1 MELIRN
7 VILAVLLF
15 IPQIAA
21 AVCVQGDCTNGLGTA
36 VLHDGSRY
44 VGEFR
49 EGVRSGRGSIT
60 YPDGTIYKG
69 QWTNDR
75 PNGHGVKILADGMQ
89 YSGNFKNGK
98 MYGSGIMFMPDGSQ
112 VKIQWLRDPSPAKE
126 EKPPEAAIS
135 TSEVKNDRDMIS
147 TLKDSGEPHSQESQ
161 KSPGHMKVS
170 LQESAASAERTP
182 NQEPGTT
189 AAVAAEQ
196 IPPQAAQQ
204 IEVAVEEQAQI
215 ETVNEIQIAEAEQ
228 VVSEAAMTVKKEDGS
243 VPQKGYAL
251 YSEIQNG
258 FRYASIVKGRGA
270 NIRSDASL
278 TSEVLRTMPEG
289 HPVAVLEQKADWF
302 LVEDFRERKGWVYA
316 SLLTEPGTVI
326 IKVYKGNL
334 RSGPSLTDDLIVQ
347 LDHGTVMSV
356 EKTLGD
362 WLQVSNSDDLTGWLN
377 RKVIWP

>member
-1 MELIRN
+1 
-7 VILAVLLF
+7 
-15 IPQIAA
+15 
-21 AVCVQGDCTNGLGTA
+21 
-36 VLHDGSRY
+36 
-44 VGEFR
+44 
-49 EGVRSGRGSIT
+49 
-60 YPDGTIYKG
+60 
-69 QWTNDR
+69 
-75 PNGHGVKILADGMQ
+75 
-89 YSGNFKNGK
+89 
-98 MYGSGIMFMPDGSQ
+98 
-112 VKIQWLRDPSPAKE
+112 
-126 EKPPEAAIS
+126 
-135 TSEVKNDRDMIS
+135 
-147 TLKDSGEPHSQESQ
+147 
-161 KSPGHMKVS
+161 MKVS

-196 IPPQAAQQ
+196 VPPQAAQQ

-289 HPVAVLEQKADWF
+289 YPVAVLEQKADWF

-334 RSGPSLTDDLIVQ
+334 RSGPSLTDDVIVQ